1 MEPLRELSIELTQW
15 LQVNYPQLEEFFKLQ
30 SGIGR
35 FEFYL
40 VFILLVYWCLDKS
53 LGRSIAYL
61 LTFSYLI
68 NSILKHAFRDPRPYW
83 LEAALGL
90 DTEESY
96 GVPSGHAQAAT
107 VFFGILGLWFKKA
120 WVWILAIIMILL
132 ISISRIYLGVHDLED
147 IIAGIVIG
155 IGILAGYFFWQKYL
169 AHRYANQILGKRLL
183 IALLVPLSLVAVYLI
198 VMIIVGQPDTNVAW
212 STYISEAEQTSIENV
227 ATSFGAVLGFGIGFV
242 LEVSRVRFLSSGSIG
257 KRALRFIV
265 GLLTT
270 LILWLGLELIIPSE
284 PLALSIPLRIIHL
297 FVVTLWIA
305 YYAPWIF
312 VRLGLADSKPE
323 PEVSIT
329 I

>member
-15 LQVNYPQLEEFFKLQ
+15 LQVNYPQLEVFFRLQ

-40 VFILLVYWCLDKS
+40 IFILLVYWCLDKT

-68 NSILKHAFRDPRPYW
+68 NSVLKHMLGDPRPYW
-83 LEAALGL
+83 LDAILGL
-90 DTEESY
+90 ETEESY
-96 GVPSGHAQAAT
+96 GVPSGHAQSAT
-107 VFFGILGLWFKKA
+107 VFFGFLGLWFKKA
-120 WVWILAIIMILL
+120 WVWILAIIMIVL
-132 ISISRIYLGVHDLED
+132 ICISRIYLGVHDLED
-147 IIAGIVIG
+147 VIAGLLIG
-155 IGILAGYFFWQKYL
+155 IVILAGYVIWQRYL
-169 AHRYANQILGKRLL
+169 AQRFANRIMGQRLL
-183 IALLVPLSLVAVYLI
+183 IAILVPVGVVAVYTI
-198 VMIIVGQPDTNVAW
+198 IMIIIGQPDTNVAW
-212 STYISEAEQTSIENV
+212 STHIDAAEKTSIENV

-242 LEVSRVRFLSSGSIG
+242 LEVSRVRFLSSGTLG
-257 KRALRFIV
+257 RRALRFIV

-270 LILWLGLELIIPSE
+270 LLLWLGLELIIPTE
-284 PLALSIPLRIIHL
+284 PLAISIPLRVIHL

-312 VRLGLADSKPE
+312 VKLRLADSRPE

>member
-1 MEPLRELSIELTQW
+1 MEPLQELSFELTQW
-15 LQVNYPQLEEFFKLQ
+15 IQVNYPQLEDFFRLQ
-30 SGIGR
+30 SNIGR

-40 VFILLVYWCLDKS
+40 LVILLVYWCLDKT

-68 NSILKHAFRDPRPYW
+68 NSMLKHVLGDPRPYW
-83 LEAALGL
+83 LDATLGL

-107 VFFGILGLWFKKA
+107 VFFGFLGLWFKKA
-120 WVWILAIIMILL
+120 WVWILAIIMIML
-132 ISISRIYLGVHDLED
+132 ICISRIYLGVHDLED
-147 IIAGIVIG
+147 IIAGILIG
-155 IGILAGYFFWQKYL
+155 IVILAGYFTWQRYL
-169 AHRYANQILGKRLL
+169 AQRFANRILGQRLL
-183 IALLVPLSLVAVYLI
+183 IAILVPLGLVAVYLI
-198 VMIIVGQPDTNVAW
+198 IMIIIGQPDTNVTW
-212 STYISEAEQTSIENV
+212 STYIDVAEKTSIDNV

-242 LEVSRVRFLSSGSIG
+242 LEVSRVRFLSTGPIG
-257 KRALRFIV
+257 KRALRFVV

-270 LILWLGLELIIPSE
+270 VLLWLGLELIIPTE

-297 FVVTLWIA
+297 FLVCLWIA

-312 VRLGLADSKPE
+312 VKLRLADSKPE